1 MSDAGP
7 IFYPESPETI
17 RDGIF
22 ARIQASAVGFKT
34 VYRQRTFPI
43 KDDQMPYAA
52 VWTAKDAT
60 IPNGDS
66 NVGEPSF
73 FHNFTLVVDM
83 VAAGKNDDAL
93 DATITAMG
101 EGVRDT
107 LLTDASFKML
117 FEGIERASLHYAYPK
132 ETDFI
137 VTLLTDAS
145 FKMLFE
151 GIERASLHYAYP
163 KETDFIVAIA
173 TLEIEVTFRSE
184 WPPVEENDFTQAAVF
199 TNEARA
205 QPLRRFDGYVTQ
217 FSIPGSRR

>member
-52 VWTAKDAT
+52 VWTAKDST
-60 IPNGDS
+60 IPNGDG

-73 FHNFTLVVDM
+73 FHTLTLVVDM

-107 LLTDASFKML
+107 LLTDASFKL
-117 FEGIERASLHYAYPK
+117 
-132 ETDFI
+132 
-137 VTLLTDAS
+137 
-145 FKMLFE
+145 LFE

-184 WPPVEENDFTQAAVF
+184 WPPVEENDFTRVAVF

-205 QPLRRFDGYVTQ
+205 QPPRRFDGYVTQ
-217 FSIPGSRR
+217 FSVAGSRR